1 MLAEGDMTPGDHVQ
15 EMIDYAGTTAAGL
28 VAMQE
33 LGISD
38 LIAKGLDAA
47 VEKTRS
53 IA

>member
-1 MLAEGDMTPGDHVQ
+1 
-15 EMIDYAGTTAAGL
+15 MIDYAGTTAAGL